1 MVDEQI
7 LIKKADAILELESK
21 RLKRKITEEERNS
34 FIKHLKDGTEMAV
47 IKC

>member
-1 MVDEQI
+1 MIDEQI

-34 FIKHLKDGTEMAV
+34 FIKHLKGDS
-47 IKC
+47 